1 MTTEP
6 DTETHNVAIYGI
18 TGALGRELHAAL
30 EVEHEGISELLAVAG
45 ADSAGQIVR
54 WRGGALSVR
63 GASEIAPV
71 DVDFA
76 LFATP
81 SEVVTREAPRLLEA
95 GARVLDASGVLASP
109 PLPRGLPTPATL
121 AWPRL
126 ASFKALDLE
135 AATAVALPGGA
146 ASTLAPVLDAFIAG
160 RAVVGLPALKAVRGT
175 LLLPASSA
183 GKGGIDALSRQ
194 AVGMLNYQPALDP
207 SPFPALL
214 AFNVVVPPPGS
225 AVLYEAKASSELR
238 RLVSGLDAVRIE
250 LQPLWIAAF
259 SGIAAVLHLE
269 FDGPV
274 DALALE
280 KVLDA
285 HPDLELGP
293 GDDAPTLDDE
303 TDDAED
309 DGLDL
314 DIEVPDDATEASE
327 ALSLRDTLD
336 SDKVR
341 IAPPLFDGPNLRLVL
356 MADPLHRT
364 AAAATSLLVQWMAIL
379 EQ

>member
-1 MTTEP
+1 MTTET

-18 TGALGRELHAAL
+18 TGAIGRELHAAL
-30 EVEHEGISELLAVAG
+30 EVEHEGISELIAVAG
-45 ADSAGQIVR
+45 AASAGQIVR

-63 GASEIAPV
+63 GAGEVAPV

-81 SEVVTREAPRLLEA
+81 PDAVTREAPRLLEA
-95 GARVLDASGVLASP
+95 GARVIDASGVLASP
-109 PLPRGLPTPATL
+109 PLPRGLTAPATL

-126 ASFKALDLE
+126 ASTKNLDLE
-135 AATAVALPGGA
+135 TETAIALPGGA
-146 ASTLAPVLDAFIAG
+146 ASTLAPVLDALVAG
-160 RAVVGLPALKAVRGT
+160 HSVLGLPALKAVRGT
-175 LLLPASSA
+175 VLLPASHA

-207 SPFPALL
+207 SPFPSLL

-225 AVLYEAKASSELR
+225 AVLFEAKATSELR
-238 RLVSGLDAVRIE
+238 RLVAGLDKVGIE

-259 SGIAAVLHLE
+259 SGVAMVLHLE
-269 FDGPV
+269 FEGRV
-274 DALALE
+274 DPLSLE
-280 KVLDA
+280 KVLDS
-285 HPDLELGP
+285 HPDLELGS
-293 GDDAPTLDDE
+293 GDEPAVEAPEPDDDE
-303 TDDAED
+303 LE
-309 DGLDL
+309 L
-314 DIEVPDDATEASE
+314 DIEVPDEATEATE

-341 IAPPLFDGPNLRLVL
+341 IAPPIFNGHDVRLVL

>member
-1 MTTEP
+1 MTTEH

-18 TGALGRELHAAL
+18 TGALGRELLTAL
-30 EVEHEGISELLAVAG
+30 EVEHEGISELIAVAG
-45 ADSAGQIVR
+45 AASAGQVVR

-63 GASEIAPV
+63 GPGEVAAV

-81 SEVVTREAPRLLEA
+81 SDAVSREAPRLLEA

-109 PLPRGLPTPATL
+109 PLPRGMSTPAAL

-135 AATAVALPGGA
+135 AETAVALPGGA
-146 ASTLAPVLDAFIAG
+146 ASTLAPVLDALVSG
-160 RAVVGLPALKAVRGT
+160 RSVVGLPALKAVRGT
-175 LLLPASSA
+175 VLLPASHA

-194 AVGMLNYQPALDP
+194 SVGMLNYQPALDP
-207 SPFPALL
+207 APFPSLL

-225 AVLYEAKASSELR
+225 AVLFEARTLSELR
-238 RLVSGLDAVRIE
+238 RLVGGLDPVVIE

-259 SGIAAVLHLE
+259 SGLAVVLHLE
-269 FDGPV
+269 FEGAV
-274 DALALE
+274 DALSLE

-293 GDDAPTLDDE
+293 APDEPSLDEPDDDE
-303 TDDAED
+303 PA
-309 DGLDL
+309 L
-314 DIEVPDDATEASE
+314 DIEVPDDEPE
-327 ALSLRDTLD
+327 ALSLRDTLE

-341 IAPPLFDGPNLRLVL
+341 VATPLFDGRNVRLVL

-364 AAAATSLLVQWMAIL
+364 AAAATSLLIQWMATL
-379 EQ
+379 EP